1 MAQYVTPTYVKE
13 DMPEKDGNNFFV
25 RLAYGYV
32 EHRLGMNTKEMTT
45 RQVIQEFLEA
55 YGASSPADFFKKK
68 FKKNQDNKQD
78 DEPQGKADETKVEE
92 TKTEE
97 TEQTAEGKVI
107 VDELSA
113 NNVSYNEV
121 KRYNTQPSQDE
132 IISRLAGGDITRGSC
147 SSLAFAYM
155 GNLIGYDVLDFRD
168 GNSRSYFAKEINI
181 EKMASLPGVDGNVY
195 REKYELRGTMRIIKS
210 LEIGEEYYLS
220 TGKHAAMVRRTENG
234 AEYLELQSRT
244 KNGWKSFNEYGN
256 MEDTLYHRFGCR
268 KSAQTIGWGDYK
280 RTYERPVV
288 VINAKSMKNS
298 KDFAK
303 ILGYINTNE
312 SEQKKG
318 ATGGI
323 R

>member
-1 MAQYVTPTYVKE
+1 MAQYVKPTYVKE

-32 EHRLGMNTKEMTT
+32 EHRLGRDTSKMTT
-45 RQVIQEFLEA
+45 REVIQEFLEA
-55 YGASSPADFFKKK
+55 YGASSPVDFFKKR
-68 FKKNQDNKQD
+68 FKKKQDNKPQD
-78 DEPQGKADETKVEE
+78 KADETKVEE

-97 TEQTAEGKVI
+97 AEQTAEGKVM
-107 VDELSA
+107 VDELTA
-113 NNVSYNEV
+113 YNVNYNEV
-121 KRYNTQPSQDE
+121 KKYSTQPSQDE
-132 IISRLAGGDITRGSC
+132 IINRLAGGDMTRGSC

-168 GNSRSYFAKEINI
+168 GNSRSYFAKDGNI
-181 EKMASLPGVDGNVY
+181 KKMASLPGVDGKIY
-195 REKYELRGTMRIIKS
+195 QEKYELRGTMRIINS
-210 LEIGEEYYLS
+210 LEIGEEYFLS

-234 AEYLELQSRT
+234 AEYLELQSRL

-256 MEDTLYHRFGCR
+256 MENTLYHRFGCR

-280 RTYERPVV
+280 RVYERPVV

-323 R
+323 K